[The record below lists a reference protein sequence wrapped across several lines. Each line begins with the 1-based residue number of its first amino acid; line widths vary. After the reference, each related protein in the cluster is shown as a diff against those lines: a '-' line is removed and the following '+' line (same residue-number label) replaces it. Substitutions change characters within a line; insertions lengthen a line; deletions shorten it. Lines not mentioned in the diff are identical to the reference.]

1 MLDNYDK
8 SILIFHYY
16 YVNINI
22 HINNNFTCKNLH
34 NNIISCVTSVNIKSD
49 KNNINLLGV
58 SDFLF
63 TFVNAKKHPYIPSY
77 SGNSHEDVC
86 QPMYMRPSR

>member
-1 MLDNYDK
+1 M
-8 SILIFHYY
+8 
-16 YVNINI
+16 
-22 HINNNFTCKNLH
+22 
-34 NNIISCVTSVNIKSD
+34 TSVNIKSD

-86 QPMYMRPSR
+86 HPMYMRPSR